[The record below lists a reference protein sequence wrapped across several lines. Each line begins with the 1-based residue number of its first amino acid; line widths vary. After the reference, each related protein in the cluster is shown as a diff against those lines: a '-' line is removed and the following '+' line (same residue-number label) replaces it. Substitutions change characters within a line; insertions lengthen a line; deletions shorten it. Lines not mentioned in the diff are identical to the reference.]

1 VHATLKF
8 GIGAF
13 ALFGG
18 LSLLS
23 LLLNVSAVAQE
34 PASEQVLIFAASIS
48 RPLVIAAL
56 CAVSFWLGIKR
67 FGSPA
72 APANLL
78 LVGLL
83 CACVVFAGLALLSLL
98 VLSLPAQVYFALQAT
113 LAFVVCFVA
122 ASKVTG
128 RPG

>member
-1 VHATLKF
+1 MHAILKF

-23 LLLNVSAVAQE
+23 LLLNMSAVAQE
-34 PASEQVLIFAASIS
+34 PASEQFLIFAASTS
-48 RPLVIAAL
+48 RPLVIATL

-72 APANLL
+72 APTNLL
-78 LVGLL
+78 VVGLL
-83 CACVVFAGLALLSLL
+83 CACAIFAGLVLLALLPS
-98 VLSLPAQVYFALQAT
+98 SLPGPMYFALQVT

-122 ASKVTG
+122 ASKVSG